1 MTAGGLAFGI
11 GTALVAAAQNIAML
25 VVGRIILGVGVGFAT
40 QATPL
45 YLSEMAPHSVRG
57 ALNIMFQLAVTI
69 GIFAAQMINYG
80 TLNIPDYGWR
90 ISLAMGGVPAI
101 LLFIGS
107 LILPDTPN
115 SLVARG
121 HTEEGRAVLQRIRGT
136 EDVDAEYED
145 IAAAVV
151 IANKV
156 TNPYRNILQ
165 RRYLPQLI
173 MSIFLPFFQQ
183 FTGINA
189 IMFYAPQMFEAAGQ
203 SGSDSL
209 MSTCIVGAV
218 NVFATLVAIAL
229 VDRFGRK
236 FLFMAGGMQMMSC
249 LVIVGAMINVNFA
262 SPGNTHMAAS
272 IVAFICIYVAGFAW
286 SWGPLAWLVPSEI
299 HAMETRAAG
308 MGISTFTNFIFTF
321 LIGQTFLSMLCTMTW
336 GVFIFFAGFVIA
348 MSIFVALCVP
358 ETRGIPVEEVYEII
372 SKKHWLWS
380 KVVAA
385 DGSDSDVPSGKV

>member
-1 MTAGGLAFGI
+1 VAALVAGWTCNRFGRKATMTAGGLAFGI

-69 GIFAAQMINYG
+69 GIFSAQMINYG

-101 LLFIGS
+101 LLFVGS

-236 FLFMAGGMQMMSC
+236 FLFMAGEC
-249 LVIVGAMINVNFA
+249 
-262 SPGNTHMAAS
+262 
-272 IVAFICIYVAGFAW
+272 
-286 SWGPLAWLVPSEI
+286 
-299 HAMETRAAG
+299 R
-308 MGISTFTNFIFTF
+308 
-321 LIGQTFLSMLCTMTW
+321 
-336 GVFIFFAGFVIA
+336 
-348 MSIFVALCVP
+348 
-358 ETRGIPVEEVYEII
+358 
-372 SKKHWLWS
+372 
-380 KVVAA
+380 
-385 DGSDSDVPSGKV
+385 